1 MVRNVKEEGLRSKE
15 LDLARWKSL
24 VHDWYIGTWKP
35 IYTSVQGGR
44 PSDWNEL
51 MRKLETLG
59 TDLGA
64 LL

>member
-1 MVRNVKEEGLRSKE
+1 M
-15 LDLARWKSL
+15 

-59 TDLGA
+59 TDLGT